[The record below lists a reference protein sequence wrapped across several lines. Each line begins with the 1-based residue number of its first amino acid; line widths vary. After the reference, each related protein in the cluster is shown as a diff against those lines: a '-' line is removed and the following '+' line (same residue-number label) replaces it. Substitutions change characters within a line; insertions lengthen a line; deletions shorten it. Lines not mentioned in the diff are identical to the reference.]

1 MKAYSLYRS
10 TVYLSNPVWGLRVLY
25 WGRIRPVDKIL
36 WVHV

>member
-1 MKAYSLYRS
+1 MNACSLYRN
-10 TVYLSNPVWGLRVLY
+10 TMYLSNLVWGLRVLY